1 MELERALRTTASIR
15 SFRADPVPDEVVYRI
30 LDSARFAG
38 SGGNRQ
44 GWRVLVV
51 KDPAIRRRIR
61 ELYVSIFAEYVDG
74 LRRGLVSYSPDW
86 MPGTS
91 PPPAVPNDF
100 ADHLDRVPV
109 LLVVLAE
116 LGSLAITDRDLAR
129 PSIVAGASIYPFVQN
144 ILLAARGEG
153 LGGVLTTLL
162 CRAEPEVAQLLRIP
176 STHALAA
183 MMALGAPEHQP
194 TRLTRHPVSRFARV
208 DSFDGPI
215 FGGQRDER

>member
-1 MELERALRTTASIR
+1 MELDRALRTTASIR
-15 SFRADPVPDEVVYRI
+15 SFRADPVPDEIVHRI

-44 GWRVLVV
+44 GWHVLVV
-51 KDPAIRRRIR
+51 KDAAIRRRIR

-86 MPGTS
+86 TPGAS
-91 PPPAVPNDF
+91 PPPAVANDF

-109 LLVVLAE
+109 LLIVLAE
-116 LGSLAITDRDLAR
+116 LGSLAITDRDLER

-144 ILLAARGEG
+144 ILLAARGEN

-162 CRAEPEVAQLLRIP
+162 CRAEPEVVRLLRIP
-176 STHALAA
+176 PSHGMAA
-183 MMALGAPEHQP
+183 MIALGFPESQP
-194 TRLTRHPVSRFARV
+194 TRLKRKPVSSFATL
-208 DSFDGPI
+208 DHFDGPG
-215 FGGQRDER
+215 FGVATE